1 MKDNSLVTE
10 LFLFLFSGTQ
20 SVPQGVVSVCFRQHP
35 IYGHK
40 WNQPKN
46 EANNTVDSGAKDE
59 EKYSF

>member
-46 EANNTVDSGAKDE
+46 EANNTVDS
-59 EKYSF
+59 